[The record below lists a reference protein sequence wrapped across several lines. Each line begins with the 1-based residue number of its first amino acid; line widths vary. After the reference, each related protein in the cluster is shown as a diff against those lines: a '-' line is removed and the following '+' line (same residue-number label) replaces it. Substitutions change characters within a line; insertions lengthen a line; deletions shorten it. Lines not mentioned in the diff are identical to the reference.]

1 MNENLKVFL
10 ASLIIY
16 PVALFGIFLAFI
28 TAVAF
33 VTWDWYHVFHNVD
46 FLLAVRVCFIVG
58 WVMSTALGARLIKE
72 SNE

>member
-46 FLLAVRVCFIVG
+46 FLLAVRVCCIGG
-58 WVMSTALGARLIKE
+58 WVMSTALGVFLIKD
-72 SNE
+72 SNK